1 MGFGG
6 FGPTHLSLSS
16 KARAIATRFGSNAVG
31 LPGAGMWNER
41 RDAHHFVSF
50 TTIYLVVEPDKGGE
64 SMLRRIGAS
73 SIRDRVRLVQLD
85 GFKDPSEMH
94 IADPDKFRLRWDAAV
109 ASSRPFEAPSPTEP
123 PRPLRRDPGPADP
136 FPLEALGDV
145 LGAAARAIHEKIQAP
160 IAICAQSVLA
170 AATLASQGRA
180 DVQLPTGQARPIS
193 GYFIT
198 VAGSGERKTSADR
211 EALSPI
217 SRHEQN
223 LREQYD
229 VELPGYL
236 NARDAWEKQ
245 RAQILGNKRQFP
257 DPASKRA
264 ALDELG
270 PAPVG
275 PLHPMLVCPEPTFEG
290 LERLFVVGQPS
301 MGVFSGEGGQFVGG
315 HGMQKEAKLRTA
327 AALSSLWDGDAI
339 RRVRALD
346 GATLLPGRRLSL
358 HLMVQP
364 DVANLLLCDRL
375 LADQGLLSRLLV
387 TAPATAAGTRLWKEA
402 SAEADAA
409 IRRYGAR
416 LLSIFEEPLPLAP
429 GKLNELKLS
438 ALVFDE
444 SARRTW
450 TAFCDH
456 VERELGP
463 GGSLEPVRGFANKV
477 PEHAARIA
485 AVLSIIDD
493 PRCQEIT
500 STAIYAG
507 IELAQHYVMEALRLF
522 DAGSAR
528 PEILRAEQLLD
539 WLQTWDGELISLP
552 DVYQRGPNA
561 FRDGKSALEA
571 IHLLED
577 HGCLE
582 PVDGGAVVNG
592 TLRRDVWRI
601 LGRSP

>member
-1 MGFGG
+1 
-6 FGPTHLSLSS
+6 
-16 KARAIATRFGSNAVG
+16 
-31 LPGAGMWNER
+31 MWNER
-41 RDAHHFVSF
+41 RDAHHLAGFD
-50 TTIYLVVEPDKGGE
+50 TIYVVVEPDHGGE
-64 SMLRRIGAS
+64 NMLRWIGKS
-73 SIRDRVRLVQLD
+73 SIRDRVRIIRFE

-94 IADPDKFRLRWDAAV
+94 VADPSQFQARWDAALA
-109 ASSRPFEAPSPTEP
+109 ASMPLKELARSTQFEQ

-136 FPLEALGDV
+136 FPVGALGEI
-145 LGAAARAIHEKIQAP
+145 LSAAARGIQEKVQAP

-170 AATLASQGRA
+170 AATLAVQARA
-180 DVQLPTGQARPIS
+180 DIQLPTGQARPIA

-211 EALSPI
+211 EALWPI

-229 VELPGYL
+229 AELPGYL

-245 RAQILGNKRQFP
+245 RAQILGNKRQYP
-257 DPASKRA
+257 DPASKRT

-387 TAPATAAGTRLWKEA
+387 TAPMSAAGTRLWKEA
-402 SAEADAA
+402 PAEADAA

-429 GKLNELKLS
+429 GKPNELKPS
-438 ALVFDE
+438 ALVFDG

-450 TAFCDH
+450 AAFCDH
-456 VERELGP
+456 VERELGS
-463 GGSLEPVRGFANKV
+463 GGSLEPVRGFANKL
-477 PEHAARIA
+477 PEHAARLA
-485 AVLSIIDD
+485 AVLSIIGD

-500 STAIYAG
+500 STAIDAG
-507 IELAQHYVMEALRLF
+507 IELAQHYALEALRLF

-528 PEILRAEQLLD
+528 PEILRAEQLLG
-539 WLQTWDGELISLP
+539 WLQTWEGELISLP

-577 HGCLE
+577 HGSLE

-601 LGRSP
+601 VGRQA